1 MNRQQLKTLLAANDA
16 RLAAEAAKPPT
27 PDTRSGRYR
36 RKARP
41 LRANPVRHR
50 LEFEEAFAEW
60 QKAHAVTKVLSQF
73 GVSARARVEGKSHT
87 FGILSRPRAKRAG

>member
-36 RKARP
+36 RKVRP
-41 LRANPVRHR
+41 LRAKPVHHR
-50 LEFEEAFAEW
+50 PEFEDAFAEW
-60 QKAHAVTKVLSQF
+60 QKTHTLTKV
-73 GVSARARVEGKSHT
+73 VS
-87 FGILSRPRAKRAG
+87 